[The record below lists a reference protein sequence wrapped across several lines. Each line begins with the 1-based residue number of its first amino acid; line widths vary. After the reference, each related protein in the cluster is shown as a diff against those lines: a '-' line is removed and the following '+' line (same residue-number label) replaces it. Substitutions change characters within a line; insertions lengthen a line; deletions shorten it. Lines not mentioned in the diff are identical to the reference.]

1 MFLNIIAQILFAF
14 PAKCVKMYGSF
25 FKQALGDGGEI
36 LSTLFSPVREF
47 FKKGDVLLLVLCL
60 AASGFGLALIFSATQ
75 YFGETR
81 WMRFVFVQFAAIC
94 LGTAAYMLLTF
105 VDFQLFV
112 EKRWK
117 FLLAFNFIFILLLL
131 TPLGEDYNSGNLN
144 WLVISRIIPKF
155 PMDIQPNEI
164 VKISFILMLALQ
176 IVKIQDHGQN
186 ISSIPSIVQIGGH
199 TIFMLGLIAVVC
211 GDFGMCVIY
220 MMIFV
225 VMAWVAGVKLRW
237 FVLVGGGIVLAA
249 VIFWLFF
256 LPETDLWND
265 YRIMRFRVVFDHSL
279 DPRNRGWQQNRSIL
293 AIGSGQLFGQGYL
306 NGIQTQ
312 AGNSQALPARH
323 TDFIY
328 AVCGEELG
336 LVGCMA
342 LLLLLSLIVLRCV
355 WVGRHASSPF
365 NAYVCMGMAGMLLA
379 QITFNVGMCLFI
391 LPVMGLTLPFI
402 SYGGSSIITL
412 FAAMGI
418 VSSVKARTLPS
429 WLRDRSPV

>member
-1 MFLNIIAQILFAF
+1 M
-14 PAKCVKMYGSF
+14 
-25 FKQALGDGGEI
+25 
-36 LSTLFSPVREF
+36 STLFSPVREF

-117 FLLAFNFIFILLLL
+117 LLLAFNFIFILLLL

-256 LPETDLWND
+256 LPETDLWDD

-365 NAYVCMGMAGMLLA
+365 NAYVCMGMAGMLLS
-379 QITFNVGMCLFI
+379 QITFNVGMCLYV
-391 LPVMGLTLPFI
+391 LPVMGLTLPFV

-418 VSSVKARTLPS
+418 VSSVKARPMPS
-429 WLRDRSPV
+429 WLRDRSQV

>member
-1 MFLNIIAQILFAF
+1 M
-14 PAKCVKMYGSF
+14 
-25 FKQALGDGGEI
+25 
-36 LSTLFSPVREF
+36 STLFSPVREF

>member
-1 MFLNIIAQILFAF
+1 MSL
-14 PAKCVKMYGSF
+14 
-25 FKQALGDGGEI
+25 
-36 LSTLFSPVREF
+36 LFSPIREF
-47 FKKGDVLLLVLCL
+47 FKKGDVILLALCL
-60 AASGFGLALIFSATQ
+60 AASTFGLALIYSATQ
-75 YFGETR
+75 YQYPDQLITR
-81 WMRFVFVQFAAIC
+81 PVIIQAIAIL
-94 LGTAAYMLLTF
+94 LGVAAYVLLTF
-105 VDFQLFV
+105 VDFQLFL

-117 FLLAFNFIFILLLL
+117 LLLVFNVVFILLLL

-155 PMDIQPNEI
+155 PMDVQPNEI
-164 VKISFILMLALQ
+164 VKISFILLLALQ
-176 IVKIQDHGQN
+176 IVKIQDREQD
-186 ISSIPSIVQIGGH
+186 ISSIPSILQIGGH
-199 TIFMLGLIAVVC
+199 TVLMLGLIAAVC

-225 VMAWVAGVKLRW
+225 SMAWASGVKLRW
-237 FVLVGGGIVLAA
+237 FVLVGGGLVLA
-249 VIFWLFF
+249 VVVFWLFF
-256 LPETDLWND
+256 LPETRWWTD

-279 DPRNRGWQQNRSIL
+279 DVSGRGWQQTRSIL
-293 AIGSGQLFGQGYL
+293 AIGSGKLFGQGYL
-306 NGIQTQ
+306 QGIQTHSL
-312 AGNSQALPARH
+312 NKEALPARH

-342 LLLLLSLIVLRCV
+342 LLLLLSLIVLRCI

-365 NAYVCMGMAGMLLA
+365 NAYVCMGMAGMLLS
-379 QITFNVGMCLFI
+379 QITFNVGMCLFV

-418 VSSVKARTLPS
+418 VSSVKARPMPS
-429 WLRDRSPV
+429 WLRDRSRI

>member
-1 MFLNIIAQILFAF
+1 M
-14 PAKCVKMYGSF
+14 
-25 FKQALGDGGEI
+25 
-36 LSTLFSPVREF
+36 STLFSPIRVF
-47 FKKGDVLLLVLCL
+47 FKKGDVLLLLLCL
-60 AASGFGLALIFSATQ
+60 AASGFGLVLIFSATQ
-75 YFGETR
+75 YLGEGR
-81 WMRFVFVQFAAIC
+81 WMRFIFVQFIAIC
-94 LGTAAYMLLTF
+94 LGVIAYMLLTF

-117 FLLAFNFIFILLLL
+117 LLLAFNVVFILLLL

-144 WLVISRIIPKF
+144 WLVISRIIPGF
-155 PMDIQPNEI
+155 PMDVQPNEI

-176 IVKIQDHGQN
+176 IAKIQDHGQN
-186 ISSIPSIVQIGGH
+186 ISSIPSILQIGGH
-199 TIFMLGLIAVVC
+199 TVFMLGLIAAVC

-220 MMIFV
+220 LMIFV

-256 LPETDLWND
+256 LPETSLWND

-279 DPRNRGWQQNRSIL
+279 DPKNRGWQQNRSIL

-306 NGIQTQ
+306 KGIQTQ

-342 LLLLLSLIVLRCV
+342 LLLLLSSIVLRCV

-418 VSSVKARTLPS
+418 VSSVKARALPS

>member
-1 MFLNIIAQILFAF
+1 M
-14 PAKCVKMYGSF
+14 
-25 FKQALGDGGEI
+25 
-36 LSTLFSPVREF
+36 LFSPIRDF
-47 FKKGDVLLLVLCL
+47 FKKGDVVLLLLCL
-60 AASGFGLALIFSATQ
+60 TASGFGLALIFSATQ
-75 YFGETR
+75 YLGETR
-81 WMRFVFVQFAAIC
+81 WIRFVLVQFVAIL
-94 LGTAAYMLLTF
+94 LGVVAYILLTF

-117 FLLAFNFIFILLLL
+117 VLLVFNVGFMLLLL
-131 TPLGEDYNSGNLN
+131 TPLGEDYDSGNLN

-164 VKISFILMLALQ
+164 VKISFILLLALQ
-176 IVKIQDHGQN
+176 IVKIQDRELD
-186 ISSIPSIVQIGGH
+186 ISSIPSIIQIGGH
-199 TIFMLGLIAVVC
+199 TVFMLGLIAVIC

-220 MMIFV
+220 MMIFIS
-225 VMAWVAGVKLRW
+225 MAWASGVKLRW
-237 FVLVGGGIVLAA
+237 FVLAGGGIILAT

-256 LPETDLWND
+256 LPETSWWND
-265 YRIMRFRVVFDHSL
+265 YRIMRFRVVLDHSL
-279 DPRNRGWQQNRSIL
+279 DVSGKGWQR
-293 AIGSGQLFGQGYL
+293 
-306 NGIQTQ
+306 GIQTQ
-312 AGNSQALPARH
+312 APNSQALPARH

-342 LLLLLSLIVLRCV
+342 LLLLLSAIVLRCV

-418 VSSVKARTLPS
+418 VSSVKARPMPS
-429 WLRDRSPV
+429 WLRDRSHV

>member
-1 MFLNIIAQILFAF
+1 
-14 PAKCVKMYGSF
+14 
-25 FKQALGDGGEI
+25 

-117 FLLAFNFIFILLLL
+117 LLLAFNFIFILLLL

-256 LPETDLWND
+256 LPETDLWDD

>member
-1 MFLNIIAQILFAF
+1 MSL
-14 PAKCVKMYGSF
+14 
-25 FKQALGDGGEI
+25 
-36 LSTLFSPVREF
+36 LFSPIREF
-47 FKKGDVLLLVLCL
+47 FKKGDVILLALCL
-60 AASGFGLALIFSATQ
+60 AASTFGLALIYSATQ
-75 YFGETR
+75 YQYPDQLITR
-81 WMRFVFVQFAAIC
+81 PVIIQAIAIL
-94 LGTAAYMLLTF
+94 LGVAAYVLLTF
-105 VDFQLFV
+105 VDFQLFL

-117 FLLAFNFIFILLLL
+117 LLLVFNVVFILLLL

-155 PMDIQPNEI
+155 PMDVQPNEI
-164 VKISFILMLALQ
+164 VKISFILLLALQ
-176 IVKIQDHGQN
+176 IVKIQDREQD
-186 ISSIPSIVQIGGH
+186 ISSIPSILQIGGH
-199 TIFMLGLIAVVC
+199 TVLMLGLIAAVC

-220 MMIFV
+220 LMIFV
-225 VMAWVAGVKLRW
+225 SMAWASGVKLRW
-237 FVLVGGGIVLAA
+237 FVLVGGGLVLA
-249 VIFWLFF
+249 VVVFWLFF
-256 LPETDLWND
+256 LPETRWWTD

-279 DPRNRGWQQNRSIL
+279 DVSGRGWQQTRSIL
-293 AIGSGQLFGQGYL
+293 AIGSGKLFGQGYL
-306 NGIQTQ
+306 QGIQTHSL
-312 AGNSQALPARH
+312 NKEALPARH

-342 LLLLLSLIVLRCV
+342 LLLLLSLIVLRCI